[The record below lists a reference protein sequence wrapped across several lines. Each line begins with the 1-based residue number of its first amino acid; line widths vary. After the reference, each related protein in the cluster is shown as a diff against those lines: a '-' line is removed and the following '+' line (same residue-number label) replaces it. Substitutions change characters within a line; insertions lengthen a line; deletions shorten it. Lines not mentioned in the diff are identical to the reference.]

1 MRFETCSQTVAKRSN
16 ESGLWRRRS
25 KRRYSRPRIASDMI
39 ALIERRA
46 RSVGRMSKVSMRFH
60 RRPRENRFFT
70 HF

>member
-1 MRFETCSQTVAKRSN
+1 
-16 ESGLWRRRS
+16 
-25 KRRYSRPRIASDMI
+25 MI

-46 RSVGRMSKVSMRFH
+46 RSVGRMSKVSIRFH